1 MQMKHTE
8 RAELI
13 AAIAQLTAGSEHIL
27 SLAERLRLMGTPAG
41 LSAAELAEA
50 RSRVTVWR
58 EQFDVLRV
66 RVASLT
72 IPPAERLQ

>member
-1 MQMKHTE
+1 MKHTE

-13 AAIAQLTAGSEHIL
+13 AALAQLTAGSEHIL

-41 LSAAELAEA
+41 LSAAELSEA
-50 RSRVTVWR
+50 RSRVISWR
-58 EQFDVLRV
+58 QEFDVLRV

-72 IPPAERLQ
+72 IQPPEQLQ